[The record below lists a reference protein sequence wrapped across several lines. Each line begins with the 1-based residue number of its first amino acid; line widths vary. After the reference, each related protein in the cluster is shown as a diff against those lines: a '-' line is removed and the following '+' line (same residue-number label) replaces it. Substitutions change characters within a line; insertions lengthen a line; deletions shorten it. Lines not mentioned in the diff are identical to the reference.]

1 MKIQS
6 MLSKINRVLAV
17 LLLVSGL
24 FLGTLTCNVPSSYAI
39 SQNNSSVMI
48 AMDSDVVD
56 DALGSGT
63 TDKIEGKVQKDVGT
77 VEKKFGDD
85 LEDNIEGTTKQVKGR
100 AKQDIGRTKNAI
112 EEAGSK
118 VEETS
123 DNVVDAVKD
132 FFGS

>member
-1 MKIQS
+1 MNIQS
-6 MLSKINRVLAV
+6 MLSKINRVLAI

-24 FLGTLTCNVPSSYAI
+24 FLGTLTYNVSSSYAVTN
-39 SQNNSSVMI
+39 QYLAVNSTRAEGM
-48 AMDSDVVD
+48 VD
-56 DALGSGT
+56 QV
-63 TDKIEGKVQKDVGT
+63 KGKAQEKAGT
-77 VEKKFGDD
+77 VQKKFGDD

-100 AKQDIGRTKNAI
+100 AKQDIGRAKRGV
-112 EEAGSK
+112 EEAKSN